1 MKISLIV
8 PVYNAEKD
16 LRKCVESLLAQ
27 THKDIEVILVN
38 DGSTDES
45 GKICD
50 DFKDEDNRVKVIHQE
65 NAGVS
70 AARNA
75 ALMCATGDY
84 IGFADSDD
92 YASENM
98 YSVLLDASLKHDA
111 DMVLCGTNIIGG
123 IMFDK
128 EGYER
133 TNHTFEKETVFDT
146 SESLEKLL
154 LGTIGAPIG
163 VYEDSEYGTA
173 IWKNLYKTSLIKDNN
188 ITFLSQTKYGSED
201 LLFLVDCMMNAKKV
215 VGIPGAY
222 YYHFH
227 NNSSLSNARTD
238 DRFSRAVLLNEL
250 LCEKLSEKVSKEKYR
265 FSTDRLLLSSARA
278 ASTQEILYAINNPSE
293 KKHLKKRLLEICSN
307 EKVQDS
313 FKRFPYMRLPIMQ
326 AIYTFALKY
335 RLTGL
340 QTVLVRLR
348 RKI

>member
-98 YSVLLDASLKHDA
+98 YSVLLDNK
-111 DMVLCGTNIIGG
+111 
-123 IMFDK
+123 
-128 EGYER
+128 
-133 TNHTFEKETVFDT
+133 
-146 SESLEKLL
+146 
-154 LGTIGAPIG
+154 
-163 VYEDSEYGTA
+163 
-173 IWKNLYKTSLIKDNN
+173 KNK
-188 ITFLSQTKYGSED
+188 
-201 LLFLVDCMMNAKKV
+201 
-215 VGIPGAY
+215 
-222 YYHFH
+222 
-227 NNSSLSNARTD
+227 
-238 DRFSRAVLLNEL
+238 
-250 LCEKLSEKVSKEKYR
+250 
-265 FSTDRLLLSSARA
+265 
-278 ASTQEILYAINNPSE
+278 
-293 KKHLKKRLLEICSN
+293 
-307 EKVQDS
+307 
-313 FKRFPYMRLPIMQ
+313 
-326 AIYTFALKY
+326 
-335 RLTGL
+335 
-340 QTVLVRLR
+340 
-348 RKI
+348 